1 MIIAKTHVVGKIEHT
16 TAIVNQTFCFEYNK
30 NNMISLICPNIS
42 DKGLRFKTY
51 CLVLH
56 AACENCRR
64 KKWLKITRF
73 YEKFNYKRELD
84 LLCDCSL
91 NKTGTVNFK
100 TIYLCYTPKKHA
112 KLFLLDRR
120 IFPQKKIWVWVL
132 YSSSQ
137 RGEHEKQIVFDT
149 MYRSLWPL
157 FKVLNP
163 AFSFVN
169 DIQNVRRPTWYYVV
183 LRRPRDK
190 TL

>member
-1 MIIAKTHVVGKIEHT
+1 MIIAKTHVVGKIERT

-91 NKTGTVNFK
+91 NKGGTVNFK
-100 TIYLCYTPKKHA
+100 TIYLCYTPKKTCQIIFTRSSYFPA
-112 KLFLLDRR
+112 KKDL
-120 IFPQKKIWVWVL
+120 
-132 YSSSQ
+132 
-137 RGEHEKQIVFDT
+137 
-149 MYRSLWPL
+149 SLG
-157 FKVLNP
+157 F
-163 AFSFVN
+163 
-169 DIQNVRRPTWYYVV
+169 I
-183 LRRPRDK
+183 
-190 TL
+190 